1 MSKKIGLM
9 VIVAML
15 ATALFVSDSSAAAAW
30 YTCTVEYA
38 GPAYGGVYI
47 QLSSASFS
55 TRWFSVPTSI
65 QKEILAV
72 ALTAMS
78 NGMQVLVNT
87 DLVSSSQPSILAF
100 YLIQ

>member
-15 ATALFVSDSSAAAAW
+15 ATALFVSDSNAAPGW

-38 GPAYGGVYI
+38 GPGYGGVYI

-55 TRWFSVPTSI
+55 TRWFSVPASI

-78 NGMQVLVNT
+78 NGMLVLVNA
-87 DLVSSSQPSILAF
+87 DLTITQPPILAF
-100 YLIQ
+100 YLQ